1 MKLLP
6 LTANQMAIIPLIDK
20 GQLEA
25 MLNRE
30 DLIRSTKNCPKCD
43 EKLYLMVE
51 SVRTL
56 FGISCDALCPKCFYM
71 DTVSNNETK

>member
-6 LTANQMAIIPLIDK
+6 LTANQMAVISLIDK

-25 MLNRE
+25 MLNGE
-30 DLIRSTKNCPKCD
+30 DLIRSIKKCPKCD
-43 EKLYLMVE
+43 EKLYLMVA

-56 FGISCDALCPKCFYM
+56 FGISCDALCPNCFYM
-71 DTVSNNETK
+71 DSVSTYKDN